1 MSLTSTYPTTHL
13 RGRYRELA
21 VLDELLNK
29 ARAGTSG
36 VLVLCGEPG
45 IGKTALL
52 DYLVSRARGFR
63 VDRFCAVQSEMELP
77 FAGLHLLFGS
87 MADRLERLPG
97 PQREA
102 LEVALGVRDGRAS
115 DRLLV
120 GLAVLN
126 LLADL
131 AEEQPLACLVDDVQ
145 WLDQSSL
152 QALAFAARRLVAD
165 RVVVVFCVRAGSDV
179 SELAGLPELTLARL
193 HDPDARALLASA
205 VHGRLDPSVADRIV
219 GETHGNPLA
228 ILQFSRRLSPADLG
242 GGFIVPGTAGP
253 LPGRIEDG
261 FRQQVQSLP
270 PATRQ
275 LLLAAAAERTGSG
288 TLLWRAATSLGIG
301 TDAAAPAEALELI
314 DFGAQ
319 VRFRHPLVRS
329 ATYQSATPDE
339 RRTVHRAIAEVLD
352 TRADADRRA
361 WHRAQAATGPD
372 EEVAA
377 ELERSAGRA
386 QARGGLAAAA
396 EFLRL
401 ATELTPDPALRSVR
415 ALAAAQAKFS
425 AGSADAAYELLA
437 TAAAGP
443 LDALQQAR
451 LERLRARLAFSW
463 TRGSDAPALFLD
475 AARRLAPLDPRQAR
489 ETYLEAIEAAI
500 FAGRLGRSG
509 GLAEV
514 AAAAANAP
522 PAARPAS
529 AIDILLD
536 GLTARLTGGY
546 SAGLAPLRSAVQAL
560 TRLPARPAEDDM
572 YWYLLWV
579 ECSLTPEPIA
589 PEVWDDRAWDELAT
603 RAVEVARDAGA
614 VTALP
619 VALSSKACSDLHAG
633 NFTDAATLKDE
644 GQAIS
649 EAMGSAVIT
658 YTDLVLAAW
667 RGEEGPALDLIEAG
681 LKDAIVRGEGRCVGV
696 AEYSTA
702 LLYNGLGRYE
712 TALAAAQRA
721 CRYDDLC
728 FFNWSLIEVIEAAA
742 RSGDQQAGA
751 QALGTL
757 AERTQAAGTDW
768 ALGVE
773 AFCRALLSDGE
784 IADSLY
790 RQSIE
795 RLARTRVVIHLAR
808 AYLLHGEWLRRE
820 NRRQEARDAFHRAD
834 EIFSRAG
841 ILGFGGRA
849 QRELLATGETV
860 RKRTVDK
867 LADLTAQEAQVVD
880 LAKEGLTNPEIAAQ
894 MFISPRTV
902 EWHLGNVFG
911 KLGITS
917 RKDLRGLGPRGPSPG
932 IPPGRR
938 ITPRARVEPQE
949 LRARECR
956 GGSPS

>member
-1 MSLTSTYPTTHL
+1 MLMVSGESAGLSLWLLIMSLTSTYATTRL
-13 RGRYRELA
+13 RGRHRELA
-21 VLDELLNK
+21 VLDDLLGK
-29 ARAGTSG
+29 AQAGTSG
-36 VLVLCGEPG
+36 VLVLSGEPG

-52 DYLVSRARGFR
+52 DYVVSRAKGFR
-63 VDRFCAVQSEMELP
+63 VDRICAVQPEMELP

-87 MADRLERLPG
+87 MVDRLERLPG

-102 LEVALGVRDGRAS
+102 LEVALGVREGRAP

-120 GLAVLN
+120 GLAVLS
-126 LLADL
+126 LMADL
-131 AEEQPLACLVDDVQ
+131 AEERPLACLVDDAQ

-165 RVVVVFCVRAGSDV
+165 RVAVVFCVRDGSDV
-179 SELAGLPELTLARL
+179 PELAGLSELTVTRL

-219 GETHGNPLA
+219 AETRGNPLA
-228 ILQFSRRLSPADLG
+228 ILQCPRRLSPAGLA
-242 GGFIVPGTAGP
+242 GGFAVPCAVVPVPGS
-253 LPGRIEDG
+253 IEDG
-261 FRQQVQSLP
+261 FRQQVESLP
-270 PATRQ
+270 PGTRQ
-275 LLLAAAAERTGSG
+275 LLLTAAAERTGEA
-288 TLLWRAATSLGIG
+288 TLLWRAATSQGIG
-301 TDAAAPAEALELI
+301 TDAAAPAEEAELI

-329 ATYQSATPDE
+329 AIYQAATPDE
-339 RRTVHRAIAEVLD
+339 RRTVHRALAEALD
-352 TRADADRRA
+352 RRTDADRRA
-361 WHRAQAATGPD
+361 WHRAQAASGPD

-401 ATELTPDPALRSVR
+401 ATELTPEPALRSAR
-415 ALAAAQAKFS
+415 ALAAAQAKFT
-425 AGSADAAYELLA
+425 AGSADAAYALLM

-443 LDALQQAR
+443 LDELQQAR
-451 LERLRARLAFSW
+451 LERLRARLAFTW
-463 TRGSDAPALFLD
+463 NRGSDAPALLLH
-475 AARRLAPLDPRQAR
+475 AARRLAPLDAKQAR

-500 FAGRLGRSG
+500 FAGRLGSSG
-509 GLAEV
+509 GLSEV
-514 AAAAANAP
+514 AAAARNAP
-522 PAARPAS
+522 PAPRPPR
-529 AIDILLD
+529 AIDVLLD

-546 SAGLAPLRSAVQAL
+546 SAGLAPLRNAVQAL
-560 TRLPARPAEDDM
+560 TRLQARSAEDDM
-572 YWYLLWV
+572 FWYLLWI

-619 VALSSKACSDLHAG
+619 VALSSKACSDLHTG
-633 NFTDAATLKDE
+633 DFSDAEALKDE
-644 GQAIS
+644 GRAIS
-649 EAMGSAVIT
+649 ETMGSAVIT

-667 RGEEGPALDLIEAG
+667 HGEEGPALELIEAG
-681 LKDAIVRGEGRCVGV
+681 IKDAIARGEGRCIGV
-696 AEYSTA
+696 AEYATA

-721 CRYDDLC
+721 CRYDDLG
-728 FFNWSLIEVIEAAA
+728 FFGWSLIELIEAAA
-742 RSGDQQAGA
+742 RSGDQEAGA
-751 QALGTL
+751 QALRTL

-773 AFCRALLSDGE
+773 AFCRALLSDGKA
-784 IADSLY
+784 ADRLY
-790 RQSIE
+790 RQAIQ
-795 RLARTRVVIHLAR
+795 RLARTRIVIQLAR

-820 NRRQEARDAFHRAD
+820 NRRQEARDALHQAH

-841 ILGFGGRA
+841 ALGFAGRA
-849 QRELLATGETV
+849 RRELLATGETV

-867 LADLTAQEAQVVD
+867 LTDLTAQEAQVVD

-902 EWHLGNVFG
+902 EWHLGNVFS

-917 RKDLRGLGPRGPSPG
+917 RKDLR
-932 IPPGRR
+932 
-938 ITPRARVEPQE
+938 
-949 LRARECR
+949 
-956 GGSPS
+956 